1 MIADCRAAGLPEPSF
16 EQRGP
21 HFVVTLWR
29 DRLTKEL
36 VASLALNERQ
46 EAVIAALKAQ
56 GSLSSAAYQKLT
68 GASRQTASRD
78 LDSLVEKGVVER
90 RGRGRGTRYVLAGR
104 LPQK

>member
-1 MIADCRAAGLPEPSF
+1 M
-16 EQRGP
+16 
-21 HFVVTLWR
+21 
-29 DRLTKEL
+29 
-36 VASLALNERQ
+36 ASLALNERQ

-90 RGRGRGTRYVLAGR
+90 RAGGRGTRCVLVGR
-104 LPQK
+104 MPQK